1 MMKRP
6 AVFLDRDG
14 TIIDDRSYI
23 GDPAQVKLLP
33 GSADAIRRFSESGYA
48 VVVVSNQSGIA
59 RGFFSEEDLSAVH
72 ARVEELLK
80 AQGATLDG
88 AYYCPY
94 LDGPEAVVEAYRQA
108 SELRKP
114 EPGML
119 FQAARDMDIDLSRSW
134 MIGDSA
140 SDVAAGR
147 AAGCR
152 TILLDSTGEVG
163 ETVADRAEHVVASLA
178 EAAEI
183 VKPVTGNPGEV
194 KAADS
199 SKDAADGQVVSMLS
213 KIHGQLERSTR
224 QQRQHDFSLI
234 RLFGALLQMIAIVV
248 GLWGVA
254 SLMSDQHAA
263 ATARFAL
270 ACFLQL
276 ASATTFAI
284 DRFR

>member
-1 MMKRP
+1 MMKQP

-14 TIIDDRSYI
+14 TIIDDRSYLS
-23 GDPAQVKLLP
+23 DPAQVKLLP
-33 GSADAIRRFSESGYA
+33 GAADAIRRFSESGYA

-72 ARVEELLK
+72 ARVEKLLE
-80 AQGATLDG
+80 AQGAALDG

-108 SELRKP
+108 SDLRKP
-114 EPGML
+114 KPGML
-119 FQAARDMDIDLSRSW
+119 FQAAREMDIDLSRSW

-140 SDVAAGR
+140 SDVAAGQ
-147 AAGCR
+147 AADCR
-152 TILLDSTGEVG
+152 TILLDSTGDVG
-163 ETVADRAEHVVASLA
+163 ETVADRAEHVVANLA

-183 VKPVTGNPGEV
+183 VQPVRENPGNV

-199 SKDAADGQVVSMLS
+199 SKGPDDDQVELMLS
-213 KIHGQLERSTR
+213 KIHDQLERANR
-224 QQRQHDFSLI
+224 QQRQHDFSLL

-254 SLMSDQHAA
+254 SLLSDQHAA
-263 ATARFAL
+263 ATARFTL